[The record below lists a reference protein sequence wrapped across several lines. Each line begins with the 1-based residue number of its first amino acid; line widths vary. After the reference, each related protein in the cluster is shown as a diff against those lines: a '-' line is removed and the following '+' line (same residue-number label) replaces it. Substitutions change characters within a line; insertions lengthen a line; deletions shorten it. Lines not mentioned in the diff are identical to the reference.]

1 MNQIKNEN
9 TLSLTSKTL
18 PNNDDA
24 DLQSWNI
31 NVNEDAHTRESFI
44 SVPISE
50 GEEKSKNIISQSGK
64 DATTGGETNK
74 TQKGW
79 KKYRGI
85 ILTIVAAI
93 QFSLSALIIKVLGY
107 HPFNLGV
114 WRFLVMM
121 IIPIPF
127 IWHALFW
134 KKQKV
139 FKALW
144 PVNSTLVYLVFQAIV
159 GSNSLVLLFYAL
171 ERLNVA
177 DALVI
182 STSAPIFVTLLAFF
196 LLNEKSGIFPFFM
209 AILTLLGVGII
220 CRPPILTGAATYDNN
235 LMIGAAVSFG
245 SMLCLATSYIIIRYL
260 RTVHH
265 AVVNLFFSAWGFF
278 QCVSIAY
285 YLDVLGLPKNCTEVF
300 LIIATAVLAFSAQT
314 FLTLGLKYEQAGP
327 VSLVRTTEI
336 LFAFGWQL
344 IFLGVVPDLFSVLG
358 AFLVIFAVGLTAI
371 RKMLA
376 NLPDDHKYK
385 KMCGVLLR

>member
-144 PVNSTLVYLVFQAIV
+144 PVNSTLVYLVVSIFTCNCNVHMQTVLNLLLKFQFQAIV

-182 STSAPIFVTLLAFF
+182 STSKVLSIYLSIFC
-196 LLNEKSGIFPFFM
+196 I
-209 AILTLLGVGII
+209 
-220 CRPPILTGAATYDNN
+220 
-235 LMIGAAVSFG
+235 
-245 SMLCLATSYIIIRYL
+245 
-260 RTVHH
+260 
-265 AVVNLFFSAWGFF
+265 
-278 QCVSIAY
+278 
-285 YLDVLGLPKNCTEVF
+285 
-300 LIIATAVLAFSAQT
+300 
-314 FLTLGLKYEQAGP
+314 FLTVNQ
-327 VSLVRTTEI
+327 
-336 LFAFGWQL
+336 
-344 IFLGVVPDLFSVLG
+344 
-358 AFLVIFAVGLTAI
+358 VIFKRCSDFRYAARL
-371 RKMLA
+371 
-376 NLPDDHKYK
+376 LP
-385 KMCGVLLR
+385 VE